1 MLTFSRRK
9 WSDSEKEHNHKMQ
22 DAVDASKKIKIMYI
36 ATDVSSGN
44 VLCESNNVFDVMSG
58 VQRYAIKIL
67 DTRDY
72 TLNTFYSTNHITET
86 YSHENASL
94 MVDIE
99 ERVYNEN

>member
-44 VLCESNNVFDVMSG
+44 VLCESNNVWDVLSY
-58 VQRYAIKIL
+58 VQGYAIRTL

-94 MVDIE
+94 TVDIE
-99 ERVYNEN
+99 ECVYSEN